1 MINFKEWKYLKWFF
15 SLRAWLQHLIC
26 GLVYGFIFTLIS
38 GRDDFVIISFLLIAF
53 GRETKSRTFKAAVLD
68 MFLNGVGVIFGAF
81 FGSVLRR
88 AVGVIF

>member
-1 MINFKEWKYLKWFF
+1 MINFKEWKFLKWFWC
-15 SLRAWLQHLIC
+15 LNDKIQHLIC
-26 GLVYGFIFTLIS
+26 GLIYGFIFTLIS
-38 GRDDFVIISFLLIAF
+38 GRDDFVIISFLLIGL
-53 GRETKSRTFKAAVLD
+53 GRETKSKTFKAAVLD